1 MISIPVLSQ
10 CRPNRIQEHLRVPGG
25 ELSGAFFETTKLLAR
40 RQPVGGA
47 DRQTHLVA
55 TLEPGH
61 PNHVKLVEIGGEDR
75 QELGAFQQRQRGVG
89 G

>member
-1 MISIPVLSQ
+1 M
-10 CRPNRIQEHLRVPGG
+10 PGG
-25 ELSGAFFETTKLLAR
+25 ELAGAFFETTQLFAR
-40 RQPVGGA
+40 RQSVGGA

-55 TLEPGH
+55 PFEPGH
-61 PNHVKLVEIGGEDR
+61 PDHVKLVEIGGEDR